1 MLRGEFSGVIGK
13 LLAIFGFEPCQEV
26 LAASMRAIESGQL
39 ILGLNTT
46 VHYES
51 YKKLPTV
58 LASSDLL
65 LEKIKDVLQSP
76 EEFTNRIEEQRVIL
90 QLARKEDLLAFFN
103 CRGEEA
109 K

>member
-1 MLRGEFSGVIGK
+1 M
-13 LLAIFGFEPCQEV
+13 
-26 LAASMRAIESGQL
+26 
-39 ILGLNTT
+39 
-46 VHYES
+46 
-51 YKKLPTV
+51 
-58 LASSDLL
+58 
-65 LEKIKDVLQSP
+65 LQSP